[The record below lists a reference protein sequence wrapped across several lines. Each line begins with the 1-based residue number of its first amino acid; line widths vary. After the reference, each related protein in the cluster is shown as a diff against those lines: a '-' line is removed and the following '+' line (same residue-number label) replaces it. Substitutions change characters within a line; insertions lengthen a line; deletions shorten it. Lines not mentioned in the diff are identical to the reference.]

1 MNNERREFIKS
12 ACSLCAAVVGIG
24 ALLPAV
30 SACATLPNLSVEPT
44 DGFIPVQRN
53 LFTAENQL
61 VIVHSK
67 KREFDLVLV
76 QQASSQFQAF
86 ELQCTH
92 QPNPLIVTKSGFHC
106 NAHGSAFSLDGSV
119 KKSPA
124 LKPLKTFP
132 VRVTDDFVYITL

>member
-24 ALLPAV
+24 AILPAV
-30 SACATLPNLSVEPT
+30 SACATLPNLSIEPAA
-44 DGFIPVQRN
+44 GVIPVQRS
-53 LFTAENQL
+53 LFTMENKL
-61 VIVHSK
+61 VIIQSK
-67 KREFDLVLV
+67 SREFDLVLV
-76 QQASSQFQAF
+76 QQAADAFQAF

-92 QPNPLIVTKSGFHC
+92 QPNPLIVTKTGFHC

-124 LKPLKTFP
+124 LKSLKTFP
-132 VRVTDDFVYITL
+132 VTITPDVVYITV